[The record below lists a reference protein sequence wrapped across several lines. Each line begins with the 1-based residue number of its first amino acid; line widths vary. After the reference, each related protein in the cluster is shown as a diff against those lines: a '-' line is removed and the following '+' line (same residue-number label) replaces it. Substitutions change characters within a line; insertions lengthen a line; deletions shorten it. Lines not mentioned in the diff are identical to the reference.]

1 MTILGN
7 KTTTGFR
14 FFTKNVSAFADY
26 AFAFTVNATNATL
39 PSTFTEEQIQSVL
52 DYISTG
58 RMSGEVTMW
67 SGSTVPSGWLE
78 CNGQS
83 TSGYTALAAVVG
95 ANVPDL
101 RGEFVRGWDNGR
113 GVDTGR
119 ALLSTQDDEFEE
131 HNHTYSASSG
141 TSAQIG
147 TGTANLSSNYSA
159 TSGDTGGDETRPR
172 NVALMYIIKT

>member
-1 MTILGN
+1 
-7 KTTTGFR
+7 
-14 FFTKNVSAFADY
+14 
-26 AFAFTVNATNATL
+26 TNATL

-95 ANVPDL
+95 ATVPDL
-101 RGEFVRGWDNGR
+101 RGEFVRGWDNGK
-113 GVDTGR
+113 GTDSGR
-119 ALLSTQDDEFEE
+119 ALLSSQSDEFGA
-131 HNHTYSASSG
+131 HDHGVGSTATGVSGVYGNYAGGGNTVNSS
-141 TSAQIG
+141 TE
-147 TGTANLSSNYSA
+147 
-159 TSGDTGGDETRPR
+159 GGSETRPR
-172 NVALMYIIKT
+172 NIALMYIIKT